1 MQNTANSY
9 RLSIKLIYYKK
20 IIVFLLYIICY
31 TLRKKKEYKK
41 RKYIKEKKPRKK
53 NLFLNFLI
61 FYFVKSNNIFIFVP
75 RKIGKTDKSQKNG
88 RTKKR
93 VGRCTPG
100 RGAQKERADPR
111 DNRHKRKQIVCRY
124 AQTSCR
130 GRKHNARTLHRKS
143 FTFE

>member
-1 MQNTANSY
+1 MQNTANCY

-20 IIVFLLYIICY
+20 IIVFRLYICY

-41 RKYIKEKKPRKK
+41 RKYKKKRNRERK
-53 NLFLNFLI
+53 NFLKFLDI
-61 FYFVKSNNIFIFVP
+61 LFYQSNNIFIFATETN

-130 GRKHNARTLHRKS
+130 
-143 FTFE
+143 